1 MCVCVF
7 VCVRVFVC
15 GCVFARSFLLV
26 CRLEGGVGV
35 HACWREREG
44 ERGGWESTVSV
55 SVCAHPCVMIC
66 LDFFLFF

>member
-1 MCVCVF
+1 MCVRVCVCVSAAH
-7 VCVRVFVC
+7 VCMC
-15 GCVFARSFLLV
+15 LLV
-26 CRLEGGVGV
+26 CGLEGCVGV
-35 HACWREREG
+35 RAGWREREG